1 VAVISLSGGAKLER
15 YLAGIQ
21 ANVTKASK
29 VDIGFMKESPY
40 PDGTSLAKVAIWNE
54 FGKAGKKNEAGDIT
68 GYQPP
73 RPYFRNMIAKHS
85 GEWGEQLSAFL
96 EANDLDAQIALNKM
110 GGIISNE
117 LKQSIHDLV
126 DPPLAQVTIDKKG
139 DDKPLIETAHMY
151 QSVHHEVS

>member
-1 VAVISLSGGAKLER
+1 MAVISLSGGAKLER

-54 FGKAGKKNEAGDIT
+54 FGKTGKKNEAGDIT

-73 RPYFRNMIAKHS
+73 RPYFRNMIARHS
-85 GEWGEQLSAFL
+85 GEWGEQLAAFL

-110 GGIISNE
+110 GGTIANE
-117 LKQSIHDLV
+117 LRQSIVDLV
-126 DPPLAQVTIDKKG
+126 DPPLAPYTIKKKG
-139 DDKPLIETAHMY
+139 FDKPLIFSAHML
-151 QSVHHEVS
+151 QSITHEIG